1 MKMSELRERIAV
13 TIYGAASQWDDHPW
27 DALAG
32 HIQALYLG
40 QADAVIRELG
50 LRQDYDPYSEP
61 ESSRYRY
68 VTEWEAD
75 DETD

>member
-13 TIYGAASQWDDHPW
+13 TIYGAASQWDEYPW

-40 QADAVIRELG
+40 QADAVIEQLG
-50 LRQDYDPYSEP
+50 LRQAMRSATPTGPIET
-61 ESSRYRY
+61 RY
-68 VTEWEAD
+68 VTDWKAD
-75 DETD
+75 E